1 MALRPQHPRFRLQ
14 ITPAEPTSNDQ
25 PEMITIRLMR
35 EEDASAVRRVD
46 ALAFGTWWRQLTGDS
61 AELPQRT
68 HANVLALR
76 KKDPEGCF
84 VAEEDG
90 RVLGFVFSRTWGGV
104 GWFGTF
110 AVLPEYQGRGIGRQL
125 IAASLDYLRQDPG
138 RVIGLETM
146 PESPYNLGLYLRRG
160 FQARLPTFLLSKP
173 LTRPTTDGI
182 DLPYWSSVG
191 AKTRERW
198 LTDLREATGRIQPR
212 LDYTKEI
219 VSTARHDVGKTL
231 MLTDGARAV
240 GLSTVWL
247 LSSREG
253 QGEELASVQVLA
265 LHPAYTDEDTFRVLL
280 GATEDL
286 ACARGKQKLA
296 LPVNGRYAWGLE
308 RLLGWGYRVERAM
321 VRMVLEGT
329 DGGPSNDGH
338 VNLSRWAG

>member
-1 MALRPQHPRFRLQ
+1 
-14 ITPAEPTSNDQ
+14 
-25 PEMITIRLMR
+25 MITIRLMC
-35 EEDASAVRRVD
+35 EKDTGAVRQVD
-46 ALAFGTWWRQLTGDS
+46 VLAFGTWWKQLKGES

-68 HANVLALR
+68 HTNVLALR
-76 KKDPEGCF
+76 EKDPEGCF

-110 AVLPEYQGRGIGRQL
+110 AVLPEYQGRGVGKQL

-173 LTRPTTDGI
+173 LARPATDGI
-182 DLPYWSSVG
+182 DLPCWSSVG
-191 AKTRERW
+191 AGAQERW
-198 LTDLREATGRIQPR
+198 LSDLREATGQIRPR
-212 LDYTKEI
+212 LDYSKEVI
-219 VSTARHDVGKTL
+219 TTARHDVGKTL

-253 QGEELASVQVLA
+253 RGEELASVQVLA
-265 LHPAYTDEDTFRVLL
+265 LHPAYTDEDAFRVLL
-280 GATEDL
+280 DATEAL
-286 ACARGKQKLA
+286 ARARGKQKLA
-296 LPVNGRYAWGLE
+296 LPVNSRYAWALE

-329 DGGPSNDGH
+329 DEGPSTDGH